1 MADGPS
7 RYEQVAVIATDE
19 TMSSG
24 SEDAGQ
30 RWADRRP
37 GAGRVMIVRGE
48 SAWFTELLD
57 CSEGGC
63 GVLRPEDSTLEL
75 DDVVRL
81 FFYSDTHPVVIVTAR
96 VARLTETQVGIEY
109 HEPQSIPPAPEA
121 G

>member
-1 MADGPS
+1 MTAPG
-7 RYEQVAVIATDE
+7 E
-19 TMSSG
+19 TPASTEG
-24 SEDAGQ
+24 DDALH
-30 RWADRRP
+30 RWADRKP

-48 SAWFTELLD
+48 SAWFAELLD

-63 GVLRPEDSTLEL
+63 GVLRPADCTLEL

-96 VARLTETQVGIEY
+96 VARLTESQLGIEY
-109 HEPQSIPPAPEA
+109 HEPQSIPPASPA